1 MVFVTCSKAWT
12 VLLLTCSVQLF
23 IWITYTT
30 EQEEEMEVNNNKQVS
45 ESRDASVC
53 KHQEIIQD
61 NTTDPHEMNFTA
73 KLRENVF
80 ILAEKNINTC
90 PVEFVTWIR
99 KFYNK
104 FLL

>member
-1 MVFVTCSKAWT
+1 MFSIKSSVYFQGEHDVTCPKAWN

-53 KHQEIIQD
+53 KHQEII
-61 NTTDPHEMNFTA
+61 
-73 KLRENVF
+73 
-80 ILAEKNINTC
+80 
-90 PVEFVTWIR
+90 
-99 KFYNK
+99 
-104 FLL
+104 